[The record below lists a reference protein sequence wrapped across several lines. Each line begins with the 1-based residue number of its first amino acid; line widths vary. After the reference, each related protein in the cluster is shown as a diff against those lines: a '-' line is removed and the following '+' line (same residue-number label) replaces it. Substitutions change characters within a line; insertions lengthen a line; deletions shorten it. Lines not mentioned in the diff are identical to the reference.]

1 MIILDINLSCHAKAC
16 LIGFADLSSFS
27 FPEAIFLELRIV
39 WHYALWY
46 GMVAIAATF
55 LGQTACEERVQRWV
69 NGVGSI
75 LGSWKLLGIAVDQV
89 TVCFAF
95 WSKN

>member
-1 MIILDINLSCHAKAC
+1 M
-16 LIGFADLSSFS
+16 
-27 FPEAIFLELRIV
+27 

-95 WSKN
+95 WSKI